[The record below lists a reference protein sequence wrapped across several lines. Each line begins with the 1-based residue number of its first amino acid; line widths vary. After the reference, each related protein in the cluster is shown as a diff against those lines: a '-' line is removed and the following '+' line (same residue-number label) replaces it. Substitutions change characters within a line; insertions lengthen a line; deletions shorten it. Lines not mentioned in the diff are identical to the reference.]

1 MNEFRT
7 LRVLDRFRFIFEKFG
22 INYVIMRRILY
33 IKLMMDGRR
42 VPTIIGNTGS
52 TSDNKGEAQN
62 GFLRSLWLYLLMGGL
77 LLTPLTMMGDNYIFQ
92 MSLVFG
98 ILIFMVLTS
107 LISDF
112 SSVLLDIR
120 DKTILDSKPVNK
132 RTVHAAKIIHV
143 SIYLFFITS
152 ALSVLP
158 LIGGTIRHGIVFLL
172 IFLFELIFI
181 NILVVALT
189 ALLYLVVLQFF
200 DGEKLKDI
208 INYVQIGL
216 TLVMTIGYQFV
227 SRLFNIVDLNYV
239 FDGKWWQYFIVP
251 VWFAAPFELFIHGDR
266 NKVFLIFSLL
276 AVLVPLV
283 SVFIYMKCM
292 PLFERNLQKLTNH
305 SGTRKGRFRNKGTGI
320 SVFLCSTFEER
331 MFFRFTS
338 DMMRNERNFKLK
350 VYPTVGLSLAFP
362 FIFLFNMVQ
371 AKEWSQISSSKSYL
385 LIYVSALFIPTVM
398 MMLKYSDSYK
408 GAWIYRA
415 MPVRDLSHIF
425 KGSLKAL
432 LVKLFVPL
440 IILVS
445 VIFMAVYGLR
455 IIPDIIV
462 LLLSI
467 CIYTV
472 IAFLMLRK
480 ALPFSEPYQV
490 SRNGESMKI
499 VVLMG
504 ILALFAGVHLIS
516 TFISYGVYIYML
528 LLIIGNIL
536 GWRRAFRTSWDNV
549 TS

>member
-52 TSDNKGEAQN
+52 TSDNKGESQN

-200 DGEKLKDI
+200 DGEKLKDM

-227 SRLFNIVDLNYV
+227 
-239 FDGKWWQYFIVP
+239 
-251 VWFAAPFELFIHGDR
+251 
-266 NKVFLIFSLL
+266 FLIS
-276 AVLVPLV
+276 
-283 SVFIYMKCM
+283 
-292 PLFERNLQKLTNH
+292 
-305 SGTRKGRFRNKGTGI
+305 
-320 SVFLCSTFEER
+320 
-331 MFFRFTS
+331 
-338 DMMRNERNFKLK
+338 
-350 VYPTVGLSLAFP
+350 
-362 FIFLFNMVQ
+362 
-371 AKEWSQISSSKSYL
+371 
-385 LIYVSALFIPTVM
+385 
-398 MMLKYSDSYK
+398 
-408 GAWIYRA
+408 
-415 MPVRDLSHIF
+415 
-425 KGSLKAL
+425 
-432 LVKLFVPL
+432 
-440 IILVS
+440 
-445 VIFMAVYGLR
+445 
-455 IIPDIIV
+455 
-462 LLLSI
+462 
-467 CIYTV
+467 
-472 IAFLMLRK
+472 
-480 ALPFSEPYQV
+480 
-490 SRNGESMKI
+490 
-499 VVLMG
+499 
-504 ILALFAGVHLIS
+504 
-516 TFISYGVYIYML
+516 
-528 LLIIGNIL
+528 
-536 GWRRAFRTSWDNV
+536 
-549 TS
+549 